1 MHIIAAK
8 AVAFLEALKPD
19 FKQYQQN
26 ILDNA
31 QALASGLMKRGVK
44 LVSGGTDNH
53 LMLVDLR
60 GTGVSGKELQY
71 RLDEVNITCNKN
83 GIPYDPEKP
92 TITSG
97 VRLGTPAVTS
107 RGMTTADMDEIADLI
122 NLTLTDYEGSKADI
136 IKRVDA
142 ITSKYTLY
150 PEY

>member
-1 MHIIAAK
+1 
-8 AVAFLEALKPD
+8 
-19 FKQYQQN
+19 
-26 ILDNA
+26 
-31 QALASGLMKRGVK
+31 
-44 LVSGGTDNH
+44 
-53 LMLVDLR
+53 
-60 GTGVSGKELQY
+60 LQY

-107 RGMTTADMDEIADLI
+107 RGMTTSDMDEIADLI
-122 NLTLTDYEGSKADI
+122 SLTLTDYEGSKADI

>member
-1 MHIIAAK
+1 M
-8 AVAFLEALKPD
+8 
-19 FKQYQQN
+19 
-26 ILDNA
+26 
-31 QALASGLMKRGVK
+31 
-44 LVSGGTDNH
+44 
-53 LMLVDLR
+53 
-60 GTGVSGKELQY
+60 QY

-107 RGMTTADMDEIADLI
+107 RGMTTSDMDEIADLI
-122 NLTLTDYEGSKADI
+122 SLTLTDYEGSKADI